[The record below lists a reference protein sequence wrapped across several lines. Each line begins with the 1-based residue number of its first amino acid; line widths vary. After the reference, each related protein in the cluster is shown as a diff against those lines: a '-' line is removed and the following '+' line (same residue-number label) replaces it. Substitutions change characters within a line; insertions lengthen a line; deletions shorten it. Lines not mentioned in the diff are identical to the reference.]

1 MSTRNLIFVPVLIQV
16 LLTLLIYVRLIKV
29 KIREMKAGNVN
40 MERRGLHED
49 AWPDSVLQINNNIR
63 NQFELPVLFY
73 VLSFALWALHDVHAL
88 AITAASLFVLS
99 RIAHAY
105 FHLGS
110 NYIPNRRR
118 AFTVG
123 WWILAFMAALVAWEL
138 GKRALGY
145 GPV

>member
-1 MSTRNLIFVPVLIQV
+1 MNRNLIFVPVLVQV
-16 LLTLLIYVRLIKV
+16 LLSLLIYVHLIRVKV
-29 KIREMKAGNVN
+29 REMKAGNVN

-73 VLSFALWALHDVHAL
+73 VLSFTLWALDDVYWKAL
-88 AITAASLFVLS
+88 TAATLFVLS

-105 FHLGS
+105 FHLRS
-110 NYIPNRRR
+110 NYMPNRRR

-138 GKRALGY
+138 GQRALGY